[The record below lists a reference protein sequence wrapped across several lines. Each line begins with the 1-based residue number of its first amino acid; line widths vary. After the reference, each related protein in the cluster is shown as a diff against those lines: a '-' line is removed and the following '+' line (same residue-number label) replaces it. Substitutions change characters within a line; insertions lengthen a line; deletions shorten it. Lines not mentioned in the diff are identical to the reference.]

1 MKWLTKFLTSTIGM
15 KALMAVTGLMLFGFV
30 VVHMVGNLQVFLGEH
45 TYNHYAQMLQGNP
58 EIVWIARMALL
69 GAVLAHIFSAI
80 SLTMRSKGARPTG
93 YKQSKWLSSSYA
105 VHTMRYGGV
114 VVLAFIVF
122 HLAQFTVAGVGVE
135 GFRHCEW
142 VGNEFTCY
150 AYQNFVAGFQNPAIV
165 AFYVVAQAFLGL
177 HLAHGVWS
185 MLRTLGMSNPRQD
198 ALARKAAS
206 LFGVVI
212 FMGNAIMPIAVIAG
226 FVA

>member
-15 KALMAVTGLMLFGFV
+15 KVLMAVTGLMLFGFV

-69 GAVLAHIFSAI
+69 GAVVAHMFSAI
-80 SLTMRSKGARPTG
+80 SLTMRSKSARPQG
-93 YKQSKWLSSSYA
+93 YKMKTWLSGTYA
-105 VHTMRYGGV
+105 VRTMRFGGFV
-114 VVLAFIVF
+114 LLAFIVF
-122 HLAQFTVAGVGVE
+122 HLAQFTIAGVGVE
-135 GFRHCEW
+135 GFRHCAW

-150 AYQNFVAGFQNPAIV
+150 AYQNFVQGFQNPAIV
-165 AFYVVAQAFLGL
+165 GFYIVAQAFLGL

-185 MLRTLGMSNPRQD
+185 MLRTLGMTNPRHD

-206 LFGVVI
+206 LFGVVM

-226 FVA
+226 YVA